1 MSIPNVNGS
10 IATISVGYGPGVGH
24 ALSAGIAGGVGVVH
38 GGGGG
43 VGGFN
48 YAAVNTPN
56 IRQGPMHIT
65 GELKL
70 TGDNADVIISTK
82 SMKGWMEAVERRL
95 LILEPKKELID
106 EFEALR
112 EAYNHYKTLEA
123 LLYDEKK

>member
-10 IATISVGYGPGVGH
+10 IATISVGYGPT
-24 ALSAGIAGGVGVVH
+24 AGAGMVH
-38 GGGGG
+38 GGGGGGG

-48 YAAVNTPN
+48 YAAINTPN
-56 IRQGPMHIT
+56 IRQGTMHIS

-70 TGDNADVIISTK
+70 TGDDADVIISTK